1 MGLRAGGVSVSGNIR
16 VFSLG
21 GLVGR
26 CASAEKVEIQ
36 KRERNKKRILKSD
49 TVACAL
55 INLDEISR
63 KVNSIALMERFNNKK
78 ILLSFLITIPFL
90 FGGFIPNE
98 TMMPAFRMKKIVLDA
113 GHGGSDPG
121 NIGSKAREKDI
132 NLAVTLLVGKYIN
145 ENMPDVEVIYTRK
158 DDSFPTLKKRPE
170 IANTNKADLFV
181 SIHSNSAPNR
191 SAYGT
196 ETFVMGTKHF
206 EANFDI
212 VKRENS
218 VILLEEN
225 YKEEYEGFD
234 PTSPESYMLF
244 NLTQK
249 GFIGNSLSLAEQVET
264 QFRDRVGRKSRGV
277 KQGPFYVLWTPSMP
291 SVLIE
296 LGFLSNSSEEQFLMS
311 KQGQEYMAS
320 AIFRAIRDYKNSIEV
335 N

>member
-1 MGLRAGGVSVSGNIR
+1 M
-16 VFSLG
+16 
-21 GLVGR
+21 
-26 CASAEKVEIQ
+26 EKRI
-36 KRERNKKRILKSD
+36 KKRILKPVTS
-49 TVACAL
+49 AFAL
-55 INLDEISR
+55 VNLPEISR
-63 KVNSIALMERFNNKK
+63 KVNFIALMERFNNKK
-78 ILLSFLITIPFL
+78 ILLSFLIVIPFL

-121 NIGSKAREKDI
+121 NIGSRAKEKDI
-132 NLAVTLLVGKYIN
+132 NLAVTLLVGKYIK
-145 ENMPDVEVIYTRK
+145 ENMPDVEVIYTRD
-158 DDSFPTLKKRPE
+158 DDSFPTLKQRPQ

-181 SIHSNSAPNR
+181 SIHSNAATNKSAFG
-191 SAYGT
+191 S
-196 ETFVMGTKHF
+196 ETWVMGTKHF

-212 VKRENS
+212 VKKENS

-249 GFIGNSLSLAEQVET
+249 AFIGNSLSLAEQVEN

-296 LGFLSNSSEEQFLMS
+296 LGFLSNSTEEQFLAS

-320 AIFRAIRDYKNSIEV
+320 AIYRAIKDYKTQIES